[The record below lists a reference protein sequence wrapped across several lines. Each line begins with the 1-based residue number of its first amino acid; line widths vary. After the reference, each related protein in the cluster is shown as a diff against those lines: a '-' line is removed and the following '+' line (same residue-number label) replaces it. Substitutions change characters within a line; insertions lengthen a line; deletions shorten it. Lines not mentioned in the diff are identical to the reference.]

1 MVGGI
6 CKSNSGAIREMDAR
20 SDLDERVSA
29 AECPEDDLL
38 TFIDEPESPVD
49 GSLSPAASA
58 LGFDAARQAVA
69 DQVRAPHWRVLIVD
83 DVADVHQ
90 ATLLALKG
98 VVIEGRT
105 LEFLHAYSAA
115 EARLLLA
122 ANTDIAVVL
131 LDVVMET
138 DDAGLQLIRYL
149 RDELGNHA
157 LRVILRTG
165 QPGYAPEIDTIR
177 AYDINDYK
185 TKSELTRVRLFTS
198 LTVAVRS
205 YWQIHQLE
213 ANRRG
218 LELIVAAS
226 AELSKPR
233 GLRRFA
239 EGVVTQLCALLGV
252 DEEGVVCAAFEAR
265 KADPYVLAAAGR
277 FSEWIGQSLQGIPDA
292 RVRCRIEEALT
303 QRCHY
308 FGETTC
314 LFFSIPGSQ
323 SLAAFVDVNHALSDV
338 DRKLLEVF
346 CSNISVAFENTQLYQ
361 RISEL
366 AYEDSL
372 LGLPNRN
379 SFLARL
385 DQRGCESDR
394 LALVDIDGFADIN
407 SILDQNFGDAVLQ
420 VVANRLR
427 HRFSSALVVAR
438 IGNDV
443 FGLLGS
449 SGELDADAIVD
460 VFAEPFDVGSE
471 SFRLSATSGIVRLDD
486 ASQKGVELLKN
497 AGVALKQAKTFNR
510 GKSLFFEA
518 AHATAARERMQ
529 LLSRLRLAFS
539 EERLFLVYQ
548 PFIDLQ
554 SGKVVGAEALLR
566 WRTDTG
572 DYVPPDRFIPLAEQ
586 SGLMVPI
593 GDWLTRNAL
602 QFLRRL
608 IDLGYQDFRM
618 AINVSHAQFREPD
631 FVEKLLAAI
640 ADNGVNPIN
649 IEIELTES
657 VAIDNVAMIERK
669 LAAVRAA
676 GVAIAIDDFGTGYS
690 SLSILRQLNVDR
702 LKIDRSFISGD
713 DSENVD
719 FGIAEMVVHLADQL
733 GLKTIAEG
741 IETEAQCSRLRAMG
755 CLDGQGFYFS
765 RPLAC
770 APFEDFLQTWP
781 ATIAG

>member
-1 MVGGI
+1 
-6 CKSNSGAIREMDAR
+6 MDAR
-20 SDLDERVSA
+20 KDSDKPLSA
-29 AECPEDDLL
+29 AASPEDDLL
-38 TFIDEPESPVD
+38 IFVDEPLVDDSLMSQVAKQDANSIPVP
-49 GSLSPAASA
+49 GASRA
-58 LGFDAARQAVA
+58 L
-69 DQVRAPHWRVLIVD
+69 HWRLLIVD

-98 VVIEGRT
+98 VVIEGRP

-115 EARLLLA
+115 EARVILA
-122 ANTDIAVVL
+122 ANADIAVVL

-149 RDELGNHA
+149 RNELGNHA

-177 AYDINDYK
+177 AYDINDYRM
-185 TKSELTRVRLFTS
+185 KSELTRVRLFTS
-198 LTVAVRS
+198 LTVAIRS

-226 AELSKPR
+226 TELSKPR

-252 DEEGVVCAAFEAR
+252 DEEGIVCAAFEAR

-277 FSEWIGQSLQGIPDA
+277 FSQWIGQSLRGIPDA
-292 RVRCRIEEALT
+292 RVRQRIEVALT
-303 QRCHY
+303 ERHHH

-323 SLAAFVDVNHALSDV
+323 ALAVFVDVDHELGDV

-366 AYEDSL
+366 AYEDPL

-379 SFLARL
+379 SFLVRL
-385 DQRGCESDR
+385 DQRGGESDR

-407 SILDQNFGDAVLQ
+407 SILDQDFGDAVLQ

-427 HRFSSALVVAR
+427 HRFSSTVVVAR

-443 FGLLGS
+443 FGLLGPGS
-449 SGELDADAIVD
+449 EVDADTIGD

-471 SFRLSATSGIVRLDD
+471 SFRLSATSGIVRLED
-486 ASQKGVELLKN
+486 ATQKGVELLKN

-510 GKSLFFEA
+510 GKSLYFEA

-539 EERLFLVYQ
+539 DERLFLVYQ
-548 PFIDLQ
+548 PFVNLQ
-554 SGKVVGAEALLR
+554 SGHVVGAEALLR
-566 WRTDTG
+566 WRTDEG

-593 GDWLTRNAL
+593 GDWLTRNAM
-602 QFLRRL
+602 QFMRRL
-608 IDLGYQDFRM
+608 LDLGYVDFRM

-631 FVEKLLAAI
+631 FVDKLVAAI
-640 ADNGVNPIN
+640 ADFGVSPSN

-669 LAAVRAA
+669 LAAVRAI

-702 LKIDRSFISGD
+702 LKIDRSFVSGD
-713 DSENVD
+713 ASVNAD

-741 IETEAQCSRLRAMG
+741 IETEAQCARLREMG
-755 CLDGQGFYFS
+755 CQDAQGYHFS

-770 APFEDFLQTWP
+770 GPFEEFLRTWP
-781 ATIAG
+781 ASIVG